1 MKKNEK
7 IMIGILVLILLVM
20 IGILILNKVTIN
32 KQDIW
37 IDKDNPVSSHEIDNS
52 DSEPKE
58 LGRIIKVNGILYYDT
73 GEKSTALRCGMMDG
87 NITKVVNE
95 TKIPEDNGEANFE
108 GAEGYQYGREN
119 TIEVPI
125 DGEWVIFKAKEYS
138 FCGVIKQVEQNLF
151 FVEPDESEE
160 IRKSADL
167 IMVGKLKLDTN
178 VKFEVGERVK
188 ITYDGDVMETYP
200 VQIKAIKYENIENK
214 DFTIKVY
221 DKSPE
226 EYNTVHKILDKD
238 ETDKYD
244 YSIYAYK
251 VSVNIVINGEEMSLR
266 NALLENKITMEEI
279 IEKANKD
286 LPNTDTYKDGGSK
299 EYHYQLYTIIK
310 LNKII
315 TGWEN
320 TNKDVYIGM
329 PDLSINDLEL

>member
-20 IGILILNKVTIN
+20 IGILILNKVKIN

-37 IDKDNPVSSHEIDNS
+37 IYKDNPVSGKANNLDSTEKEI
-52 DSEPKE
+52 
-58 LGRIIKVNGILYYDT
+58 GRIIKVNGTLYYDT
-73 GEKSTALRCGMMDG
+73 GEKSTELRCGMMDG
-87 NITKVVNE
+87 NITKVIKE
-95 TKIPEDNGEANFE
+95 TEIPENNGEANFV

-119 TIEVPI
+119 TIEVPL
-125 DGEWVIFKAKEYS
+125 DGEWVIFAPKEYS

-151 FVEPDESEE
+151 FVEPDEGEE
-160 IRKSADL
+160 IRKSADK

-200 VQIKAIKYENIENK
+200 AQIKAIRYENIENK
-214 DFTIKVY
+214 EFTIKVY

-226 EYNTVHKILDKD
+226 EYNVVHKILDKD
-238 ETDKYD
+238 ETVKYD
-244 YSIYAYK
+244 YDIYAYK

-279 IEKANKD
+279 IEKSEDYIPK
-286 LPNTDTYKDGGSK
+286 PVVYEDGGSVAYPY
-299 EYHYQLYTIIK
+299 ETYTIIK
-310 LNKII
+310 VHNLEGNR
-315 TGWEN
+315 
-320 TNKDVYIGM
+320 DVYIGM
-329 PDLSINDLEL
+329 PGLDINDLEL